1 MVPQKL
7 ALVYFSPTNTTRT
20 VLEEIARGVGKEIS
34 VIIDM
39 TKPGERSKQSHDL
52 SDCLVLIGAPVYA
65 GRIPRDAVDS
75 FKLIRASGNPAI
87 LTVLYGNREFE
98 DALLELKNLSIDCG
112 LSPLAA
118 SAFIGE
124 HSFSSENCPIAINR
138 PDTADLEK
146 AFLFG
151 KQIADMLTRDDAPDK
166 NNLDKKLEKNAL
178 VHVPGNFP
186 YRDGMGPGAFSF
198 IEVTD
203 DCDDCGICV
212 TACPKDA
219 VDAADTY
226 STIDEKCIFCCAC
239 IKACPQEARIFKE
252 GPIREKAKWLNENF
266 GEPKEPEFF
275 LGPKL

>member
-1 MVPQKL
+1 MVPQKI
-7 ALVYFSPTNTTRT
+7 ALIYFSPTNTTRT
-20 VLEEIARGVGKEIS
+20 VLEEIAKGMGKEVS
-34 VIIDM
+34 TIIDM
-39 TKPGERSKQSHDL
+39 TKPANRSNQSHDL
-52 SDCLVLIGAPVYA
+52 SDCLVFIGAPVYA
-65 GRIPRDAVDS
+65 GRIPKDAVDS

-112 LSPLAA
+112 FSPLAA

-124 HSFSSENCPIAINR
+124 HSFSSENCPIALNR
-138 PDTADLEK
+138 PDTVDLEK

-151 KQIADMLTRDDAPDK
+151 KQIADLLDRDAG
-166 NNLDKKLEKNAL
+166 LDKKNL
-178 VHVPGNFP
+178 VDVPGNFP

-219 VDAADTY
+219 VNVADTY
-226 STIDEKCIFCCAC
+226 SIIDEKCIFCCAC
-239 IKACPQEARIFKE
+239 IKACPQEARILKE
-252 GPIREKAKWLNENF
+252 GPIKEKAKWLNENC

-275 LGPKL
+275 WGPKL

>member
-20 VLEEIARGVGKEIS
+20 VLEEIARGVGKDIS

-39 TKPGERSKQSHDL
+39 TKPGERSKQSYDL
-52 SDCLVLIGAPVYA
+52 GDCLVLIGAPVYA
-65 GRIPRDAVDS
+65 GRIPKDAVDS
-75 FKLIRASGNPAI
+75 FKRIKASGNPAI
-87 LTVLYGNREFE
+87 LTALYGNREFE

-112 LSPLAA
+112 FSPLAA

-124 HSFSSENCPIAINR
+124 HSFSSDNCPIAEKR
-138 PDTADLEK
+138 PDTGDLEK

-151 KQIADMLTRDDAPDK
+151 KQIADQLGR
-166 NNLDKKLEKNAL
+166 DKKLDKNTL

-203 DCDDCGICV
+203 DCDDCGLCV
-212 TACPKDA
+212 TACPKEA
-219 VDAADTY
+219 VNVSDTY

-239 IKACPQEARIFKE
+239 IKACPQEARILKD

-266 GEPKEPEFF
+266 GERKEPEFF
-275 LGPKL
+275 WGPEL